1 MKYGLRP
8 CRLRP
13 FGGVVYEGFLVAQ
26 TDLVALLDPHR
37 DYGERTFE
45 QIKEGIARGL
55 ILIEPGHTIPV
66 LRDPATHR
74 SIKGTGRP
82 PGVGDVKVSRAYI
95 ERRFSN
101 NKKAIW
107 DALYKGA
114 VTDGDP
120 RWGKLLLE
128 YGLGKPV
135 ENASGFS
142 EGVMLLL
149 QQLAAGQNTRTET
162 VREVIFEQAPK

>member
-1 MKYGLRP
+1 M
-8 CRLRP
+8 
-13 FGGVVYEGFLVAQ
+13 ADQ
-26 TDLVALLDPHR
+26 SLVALLDPNR

-45 QIKEGIARGL
+45 QVKDEIARGVL
-55 ILIEPGHTIPV
+55 VIEPGHTLPV
-66 LRDPATHR
+66 IREAATHR

-82 PGVGDVKVSRAYI
+82 PGIGDVKVSRAYI
-95 ERRFSN
+95 ERKFGA

-107 DALYKGA
+107 NAIYKGA
-114 VTDGDP
+114 VEQGDP

-135 ENASGFS
+135 ENASNFN
-142 EGVMLLL
+142 EGVMALL

-162 VREVIFEQAPK
+162 VREVIIEQAPRG